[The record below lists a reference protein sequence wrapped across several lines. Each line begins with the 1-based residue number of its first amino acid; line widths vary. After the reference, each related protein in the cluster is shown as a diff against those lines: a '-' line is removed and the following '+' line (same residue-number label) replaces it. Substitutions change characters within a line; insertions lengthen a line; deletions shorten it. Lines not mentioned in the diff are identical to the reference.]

1 MSEAIEKDPS
11 NPVLYYNLGVV
22 SADLGEDDA
31 AIEYYKKSIE
41 LDPSNEDSYLNMV
54 AVILQGEES
63 IVDEMNSLG
72 TSRSVSYTHL
82 TLPTKRI
89 V

>member
-31 AIEYYKKSIE
+31 DIEYYKKSIE
-41 LDPSNEDSYLNMV
+41 LTCALS
-54 AVILQGEES
+54 
-63 IVDEMNSLG
+63 
-72 TSRSVSYTHL
+72 SVKGLST
-82 TLPTKRI
+82 
-89 V
+89 